1 MTELYS
7 FADSNRY
14 LLTDNPVNA
23 DIILL
28 CDLRFDN
35 YYQTISKNEILKK
48 HINKCFLLSNF
59 DRPTTHIRGL
69 YTSAERS
76 FFNFGRIRSC
86 SYTASYDPYK
96 NPYVWNHN
104 PIMSQNKKYLFSFV
118 GRNCDI
124 SRDKIFCMDFTR
136 KDLFFEE
143 TSKTYDIYQ
152 RDLKGLTMEKKFYE
166 SLLSSKF
173 SLCPRGWGAN
183 SYRLFESMMLGVSPI
198 IISDEWVLPKGPRWE
213 DFSIFIKVKD
223 IANLEKI
230 VSKYEH
236 KYIEMGQ
243 AARQAY
249 LQYYDE
255 KVYFNYVIE
264 NLLQIRSNQVIP
276 ESFHYNLLLVK
287 ISFLK
292 MKRRVKKLVKKII
305 PKDLLRK

>member
-1 MTELYS
+1 M
-7 FADSNRY
+7 
-14 LLTDNPVNA
+14 LTDNPVNA

-35 YYQTISKNEILKK
+35 YYQTISENELLKK
-48 HINKCFLLSNF
+48 YINKCFLLSNF
-59 DRPTTHIRGL
+59 DRPITHIRGL

-76 FFNFGRIRSC
+76 FFYFGRIHSC
-86 SYTASYDPYK
+86 SYTACYDPYK
-96 NPYVWNHN
+96 NPFILNHD
-104 PIMSQNKKYLFSFV
+104 PSISFNKTYLFSFL

-124 SRDKIFCMDFTR
+124 SRDKIFGMDFIR

-143 TSKTYDIYQ
+143 TSKTYDLYQ
-152 RDLKGLTMEKKFYE
+152 RDLKDLTMEKKFYE

-183 SYRLFESMMLGVSPI
+183 SYRLFESMMLGISPI

-213 DFSIFIKVKD
+213 EFSIFIKVKD
-223 IANLEKI
+223 IANLEQI
-230 VSKYEH
+230 VSRYEH
-236 KYIEMGQ
+236 KYKKMGQ

-249 LQYYDE
+249 LQYFDE

-264 NLLQIRSNQVIP
+264 NCLQIRSCQVIP

-287 ISFLK
+287 VYFLK
-292 MKRRVKKLVKKII
+292 MKMRLKKLIKRLFLKSY
-305 PKDLLRK
+305 